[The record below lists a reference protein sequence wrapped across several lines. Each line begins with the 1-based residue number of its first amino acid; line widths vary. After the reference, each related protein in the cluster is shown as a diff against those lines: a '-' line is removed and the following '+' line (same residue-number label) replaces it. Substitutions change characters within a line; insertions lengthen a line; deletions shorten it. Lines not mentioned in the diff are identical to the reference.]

1 MSRSSRRGLLFKGRQ
16 SRTDWG
22 GGGGGSSNFANKG
35 LSTRARRSSLGAAIV
50 TMQVYSNE
58 ERPRATLKPG
68 LRNKARHST
77 HTSQPKEKKESEILS
92 LNAAPG

>member
-1 MSRSSRRGLLFKGRQ
+1 MSRSSRRGLLCKGRQ

-22 GGGGGSSNFANKG
+22 AGGGSNFANKR
-35 LSTRARRSSLGAAIV
+35 LSTRARRASLGAAIV

-58 ERPRATLKPG
+58 EGPRATLKPG
-68 LRNKARHST
+68 PRNKARHST

>member
-16 SRTDWG
+16 SRTDW
-22 GGGGGSSNFANKG
+22 GGGGSSNFANKG

-58 ERPRATLKPG
+58 EGPRATLKPG

-77 HTSQPKEKKESEILS
+77 HTSQPNEKKESEILS